1 VAPDG
6 TFVFLGSNGQTA
18 GLMRVGADGANRQLI
33 SSGSGLVLRFKL
45 IPGGVLYCQ
54 FDGFVP
60 HIWRAG
66 ASGDGPGRVT
76 DGPGENL
83 QDASPDDARILF
95 VGAPD
100 LAHLLA
106 MPLEGGERFRIS
118 EESDS
123 GDFSP
128 DGKLIRY
135 STLRKMG
142 EFLRT
147 VHVVVPAMGGE
158 QVASLTLPELAR
170 DDRWTADSKAL
181 AFVLEDG
188 GFDNI
193 YRKPIAGGE
202 PTAIT
207 HFKTGRV
214 GAFSFSRD
222 GSRLQMTRSL
232 GPVTNVWV
240 MPAAGGEPVQVT
252 SFKTGTIFS
261 VVWGHDGKTL
271 FLTYGDVI
279 QDVVLIRDFK

>member
-1 VAPDG
+1 
-6 TFVFLGSNGQTA
+6 
-18 GLMRVGADGANRQLI
+18 
-33 SSGSGLVLRFKL
+33 
-45 IPGGVLYCQ
+45 
-54 FDGFVP
+54 
-60 HIWRAG
+60 
-66 ASGDGPGRVT
+66 
-76 DGPGENL
+76 
-83 QDASPDDARILF
+83 
-95 VGAPD
+95 
-100 LAHLLA
+100 